1 MKNGRSA
8 EEGDMRRS
16 LRLLGFLVIVLAT
29 AAPAGAILNGTPD
42 TAHPFVGILV
52 TNVGGQRVP
61 VCSGFLATPTAFVT
75 AAHCVDD
82 LGSLPA
88 YVSFDQRFTASS
100 PVVHGTAVANPA
112 FGAPGADT
120 HDIALIVLDTAV
132 TDRGHAQLPTL
143 GRLGSASKKAAL
155 TIVGY
160 GAEGFLKGGG
170 HKAPDFKLVRNVGD
184 SRLSKVEKAGFNV
197 RMSSGICFGDSGGPI
212 LLGDSDVAVGISSF
226 VNNANC
232 TGNAFAYRLD
242 TAESL
247 AFLAPYL

>member
-1 MKNGRSA
+1 M
-8 EEGDMRRS
+8 
-16 LRLLGFLVIVLAT
+16 
-29 AAPAGAILNGTPD
+29 
-42 TAHPFVGILV
+42 
-52 TNVGGQRVP
+52 P

-88 YVSFDQRFTASS
+88 YVSFDQGSRRLRL
-100 PVVHGTAVANPA
+100 VHGTAVANPA

-170 HKAPDFKLVRNVGD
+170 HKAPDFKLVRMSATPALQGREGRVQRTHVERNLLR
-184 SRLSKVEKAGFNV
+184 RLGWPDPP
-197 RMSSGICFGDSGGPI
+197 R
-212 LLGDSDVAVGISSF
+212 
-226 VNNANC
+226 
-232 TGNAFAYRLD
+232 RQ
-242 TAESL
+242 
-247 AFLAPYL
+247 